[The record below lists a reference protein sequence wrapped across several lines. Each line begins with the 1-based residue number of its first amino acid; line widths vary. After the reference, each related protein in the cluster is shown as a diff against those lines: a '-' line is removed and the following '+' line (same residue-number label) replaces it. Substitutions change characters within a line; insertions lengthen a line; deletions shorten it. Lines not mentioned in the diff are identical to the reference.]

1 MAQIEFSGTVY
12 FQTSGP
18 WVFRP
23 LMIHFWFV
31 GTVYF
36 MRGTVYFRFL
46 MTHLGFLETVYFQR
60 EDRIFY
66 AGGTVYFQHLRTVY
80 FSRPYILSRGPYI
93 FSSRTVYFQSS
104 GPYIFSLDR
113 IFYGWPDPAEVYLC
127 IGAIFKANYKL
138 NWYII
143 WLTRFAYPSSL
154 FSFWFSCSVI
164 CKNFNWKW
172 ILIKCN
178 FRQAI

>member
-12 FQTSGP
+12 FQASGP

-36 MRGTVYFRFL
+36 MRGAVYFRSL
-46 MTHLGFLETVYFQR
+46 MTHLGFLGTVYFQR

-66 AGGTVYFQHLRTVY
+66 AGGTVYFQHLRTLY

-93 FSSRTVYFQSS
+93 FSPRTVYFQPP

-113 IFYGWPDPAEVYLC
+113 IFYGWPSNWSIRTPRT
-127 IGAIFKANYKL
+127 AN
-138 NWYII
+138 
-143 WLTRFAYPSSL
+143 TCCSL
-154 FSFWFSCSVI
+154 SGGQCRTMRSQKYDISVS
-164 CKNFNWKW
+164 KSG
-172 ILIKCN
+172 LL
-178 FRQAI
+178 Q

>member
-12 FQTSGP
+12 FQASGP

-36 MRGTVYFRFL
+36 MRGTVYFRSL
-46 MTHLGFLETVYFQR
+46 MTHSGFLGTVYFQR

-80 FSRPYILSRGPYI
+80 LSRPYILSRGPYI
-93 FSSRTVYFQSS
+93 FSPRAVYFQPS

-113 IFYGWPDPAEVYLC
+113 IFYGWPVTTFQVHSNFPTSARTFQLQRNFPTS
-127 IGAIFKANYKL
+127 AKL
-138 NWYII
+138 SN
-143 WLTRFAYPSSL
+143 
-154 FSFWFSCSVI
+154 
-164 CKNFNWKW
+164 
-172 ILIKCN
+172 
-178 FRQAI
+178 